1 MKKIIIALSVVLA
14 TLLGVLIYCICADKT
29 ADQPEQRETLP
40 VTTAAE
46 SVDEKESEPVTTQK
60 PTETEPATETTRE
73 EPTELTEEMT
83 ELTEETTE
91 ETTQETT
98 PPAGEAGNSGHFTS
112 DTGTGL
118 ELLVDWTT
126 YTDENGTDMV
136 RFDISIESYSIY
148 VGSRVNG
155 LVVTLGGETKKLNTG
170 EIAYASGPKK
180 IFLLGS
186 CTMDMLS
193 ATAHAE
199 VSWDFFGSY
208 KDTPMDQITASG
220 EVRR

>member
-29 ADQPEQRETLP
+29 ADEPEQRETLP

-46 SVDEKESEPVTTQK
+46 PVEEKESEPVTTQK

-73 EPTELTEEMT
+73 ETTELTEET
-83 ELTEETTE
+83 TETTE

-98 PPAGEAGNSGHFTS
+98 PPAGEAGNSGRFTS

-155 LVVTLGGETKKLNTG
+155 LVVTLGGETEKLNTG
-170 EIAYASGPKK
+170 EITYASGPKK
-180 IFLLGS
+180 TFLLGS
-186 CTMDMLS
+186 CTMEMPS
-193 ATAHAE
+193 ATAQAE

>member
-29 ADQPEQRETLP
+29 ADEPEQRETLP

-46 SVDEKESEPVTTQK
+46 PVEEKESEPVTTQK

-73 EPTELTEEMT
+73 ETT
-83 ELTEETTE
+83 ELTEETTQATE
-91 ETTQETT
+91 ETSQETMPIT
-98 PPAGEAGNSGHFTS
+98 GEVGNSGRFTS

-148 VGSRVNG
+148 VGSRING
-155 LVVTLGGETKKLNTG
+155 LVITMDGRTKKLDSG
-170 EIAYASGPKK
+170 EITYASGPKK
-180 IFLLGS
+180 TFLLGS
-186 CTMDMLS
+186 CTMEMLS

>member
-29 ADQPEQRETLP
+29 ADEPEQRETLP

-60 PTETEPATETTRE
+60 PTGAEPATEA
-73 EPTELTEEMT
+73 TEENTT
-83 ELTEETTE
+83 ELTEETTQATE
-91 ETTQETT
+91 ETSQETT
-98 PPAGEAGNSGHFTS
+98 PITGEVGNSGRFTS

-136 RFDISIESYSIY
+136 RFDVSIESYSIY

-186 CTMDMLS
+186 CTMKLPS
-193 ATAHAE
+193 ATAQAE

>member
-29 ADQPEQRETLP
+29 ADEPEQRETLP

-46 SVDEKESEPVTTQK
+46 PVEEKETEPVTTEK
-60 PTETEPATETTRE
+60 SAGTEPVTEATEE
-73 EPTELTEEMT
+73 KPT
-83 ELTEETTE
+83 ELTEETTQATE
-91 ETTQETT
+91 ETSQETMPIT
-98 PPAGEAGNSGHFTS
+98 GEVGKSGRFTS

-148 VGSRVNG
+148 VGSRING
-155 LVVTLGGETKKLNTG
+155 LVITMDGRTKKLDSG
-170 EIAYASGPKK
+170 EITYASGPKK
-180 IFLLGS
+180 TFLLGS
-186 CTMDMLS
+186 CTMEMLS

>member
-1 MKKIIIALSVVLA
+1 MNKIIIALSVVLA
-14 TLLGVLIYCICADKT
+14 TLLGVLIYCICVDKT
-29 ADQPEQRETLP
+29 GDEPEQRETLP

-46 SVDEKESEPVTTQK
+46 PVEEKETEPVTTEK
-60 PTETEPATETTRE
+60 SAGTEPVTEATEE
-73 EPTELTEEMT
+73 KPT
-83 ELTEETTE
+83 ELTEETTQATE
-91 ETTQETT
+91 ETSQETMPIT
-98 PPAGEAGNSGHFTS
+98 GEVGNSGRFTS

-148 VGSRVNG
+148 VGSRING
-155 LVVTLGGETKKLNTG
+155 LVITMDGRTKKLDSG
-170 EIAYASGPKK
+170 EITYASGPKK
-180 IFLLGS
+180 TFLLGS
-186 CTMDMLS
+186 CTMEMLS
-193 ATAHAE
+193 ETAHAE

>member
-46 SVDEKESEPVTTQK
+46 SVEEKESEPVTTQK

-73 EPTELTEEMT
+73 ETT
-83 ELTEETTE
+83 ELTEETTEATE

-98 PPAGEAGNSGHFTS
+98 PPVGEAGNSGRFTS

-136 RFDISIESYSIY
+136 RFDVSIESYSIY
-148 VGSRVNG
+148 VGSRING
-155 LVVTLGGETKKLNTG
+155 LVITMDGRTKKLDSG
-170 EIAYASGPKK
+170 EITYASGPKK
-180 IFLLGS
+180 TFLLGS
-186 CTMDMLS
+186 CTMEMLS
-193 ATAHAE
+193 ETAHAE

>member
-1 MKKIIIALSVVLA
+1 MNKIIIALSVVLA
-14 TLLGVLIYCICADKT
+14 ALLGVLIYCICNDGTADK
-29 ADQPEQRETLP
+29 PEQRETLP
-40 VTTAAE
+40 VSSTAEPSEERETEPATTE
-46 SVDEKESEPVTTQK
+46 K
-60 PTETEPATETTRE
+60 PTETEPATEATRE
-73 EPTELTEEMT
+73 GTT
-83 ELTEETTE
+83 ELTEETTQATE
-91 ETTQETT
+91 ETTQETTQETT
-98 PPAGEAGNSGHFTS
+98 PPAGEAGNSGRFS
-112 DTGTGL
+112 SNTGTGL

-155 LVVTLGGETKKLNTG
+155 IVVTMGGQTKKLDSG
-170 EIAYASGPKK
+170 EIIYTTGPKK
-180 IFLLGS
+180 TFLLGS
-186 CTMDMLS
+186 CTMELPS
-193 ATAHAE
+193 ATAQAE

>member
-29 ADQPEQRETLP
+29 ADEPEQRETLP

-73 EPTELTEEMT
+73 ETT
-83 ELTEETTE
+83 ELTEETTQATE
-91 ETTQETT
+91 ETSQETMPIT
-98 PPAGEAGNSGHFTS
+98 GEAGNSGRFTS

-148 VGSRVNG
+148 VGSRING
-155 LVVTLGGETKKLNTG
+155 LVITMDGRTKKLDSG
-170 EIAYASGPKK
+170 EITYASGPKK
-180 IFLLGS
+180 TFLLGS
-186 CTMDMLS
+186 CTMEMLS

-208 KDTPMDQITASG
+208 KDTPMDRITASG

>member
-46 SVDEKESEPVTTQK
+46 PVEEKESEPVTTQK

-148 VGSRVNG
+148 VGSRING
-155 LVVTLGGETKKLNTG
+155 IVITMDGRTKKLDSG
-170 EIAYASGPKK
+170 EITYASGPKK
-180 IFLLGS
+180 TFLLGS
-186 CTMDMLS
+186 CTMEMLS
-193 ATAHAE
+193 ETAHAE

>member
-29 ADQPEQRETLP
+29 ADEPEQRETLP

-46 SVDEKESEPVTTQK
+46 PVEEKESEPVTTQK

-73 EPTELTEEMT
+73 ETT
-83 ELTEETTE
+83 ELTEETTQATE
-91 ETTQETT
+91 ETSQETMPIT
-98 PPAGEAGNSGHFTS
+98 GEAGNSGRFTS

-148 VGSRVNG
+148 VGSRING
-155 LVVTLGGETKKLNTG
+155 IVITMDGRTKKLDSG
-170 EIAYASGPKK
+170 EITYASGPKK
-180 IFLLGS
+180 TFLLGS
-186 CTMDMLS
+186 CTMEMLS

-208 KDTPMDQITASG
+208 KDTPMDRITASG

>member
-29 ADQPEQRETLP
+29 ADEPEQRETLP

-46 SVDEKESEPVTTQK
+46 PVEEKESEPVTTQK

-73 EPTELTEEMT
+73 ETT
-83 ELTEETTE
+83 ELTEETTQATE
-91 ETTQETT
+91 ETSQETMPIT
-98 PPAGEAGNSGHFTS
+98 GEAGNSGRFTS

-148 VGSRVNG
+148 VGSRING
-155 LVVTLGGETKKLNTG
+155 LVITMDGRTKKLDSG
-170 EIAYASGPKK
+170 EITYASGPKK
-180 IFLLGS
+180 TFLLGS
-186 CTMDMLS
+186 CTMEMLS

>member
-14 TLLGVLIYCICADKT
+14 TLLGVLIYCICNDGTADK
-29 ADQPEQRETLP
+29 PEQRETLP

-46 SVDEKESEPVTTQK
+46 PVEEKETEPVTTEK
-60 PTETEPATETTRE
+60 SAGTEPVTEATEE
-73 EPTELTEEMT
+73 KPT
-83 ELTEETTE
+83 ELTEETTQATE
-91 ETTQETT
+91 ETSQETMPIT
-98 PPAGEAGNSGHFTS
+98 GEAGNSGRFTS

-148 VGSRVNG
+148 VGSRING
-155 LVVTLGGETKKLNTG
+155 LVITMDGRTKKLDSG
-170 EIAYASGPKK
+170 EITYASGPKK
-180 IFLLGS
+180 TFLLGS
-186 CTMDMLS
+186 CTMEMLS

>member
-29 ADQPEQRETLP
+29 ADEPEQRETLP

-46 SVDEKESEPVTTQK
+46 PVEEKETEPVTTEK
-60 PTETEPATETTRE
+60 SAGTEPVTEATEE
-73 EPTELTEEMT
+73 KPT
-83 ELTEETTE
+83 ELTEETTQATE
-91 ETTQETT
+91 ETSQETMPIT
-98 PPAGEAGNSGHFTS
+98 GEVGKSGRFTS

-148 VGSRVNG
+148 VGSRING
-155 LVVTLGGETKKLNTG
+155 LVITMDGRTKKLDSG
-170 EIAYASGPKK
+170 EITYASGPKK
-180 IFLLGS
+180 TFLLGS
-186 CTMDMLS
+186 CTMEMLS
-193 ATAHAE
+193 ETAHAE

>member
-73 EPTELTEEMT
+73 EPTELTEETT
-83 ELTEETTE
+83 EATE

-148 VGSRVNG
+148 VGSRING
-155 LVVTLGGETKKLNTG
+155 IVITMDGRTKKLDSG
-170 EIAYASGPKK
+170 EITYASGPKK

>member
-46 SVDEKESEPVTTQK
+46 PVEEKESEPVTTQK

-73 EPTELTEEMT
+73 EPTELTEET
-83 ELTEETTE
+83 TETTE

-126 YTDENGTDMV
+126 
-136 RFDISIESYSIY
+136 
-148 VGSRVNG
+148 
-155 LVVTLGGETKKLNTG
+155 
-170 EIAYASGPKK
+170 
-180 IFLLGS
+180 
-186 CTMDMLS
+186 
-193 ATAHAE
+193 
-199 VSWDFFGSY
+199 
-208 KDTPMDQITASG
+208 
-220 EVRR
+220 

>member
-1 MKKIIIALSVVLA
+1 M
-14 TLLGVLIYCICADKT
+14 
-29 ADQPEQRETLP
+29 E
-40 VTTAAE
+40 
-46 SVDEKESEPVTTQK
+46 EKESEPVTTQK

-73 EPTELTEEMT
+73 ETTELTEET
-83 ELTEETTE
+83 TETTE
-91 ETTQETT
+91 ETTQETA
-98 PPAGEAGNSGHFTS
+98 PPAGEAGNSGRFTS

-148 VGSRVNG
+148 VGSRING
-155 LVVTLGGETKKLNTG
+155 LVITMDGRTKKLDSG
-170 EIAYASGPKK
+170 EITYASGPKK
-180 IFLLGS
+180 TFLLGS
-186 CTMDMLS
+186 CTMEMLS

>member
-29 ADQPEQRETLP
+29 ADEPEQRETLP

-46 SVDEKESEPVTTQK
+46 SVEEKESEPVTTQK

-73 EPTELTEEMT
+73 ETT
-83 ELTEETTE
+83 ELTEETTQATE
-91 ETTQETT
+91 ETSQETMPIT
-98 PPAGEAGNSGHFTS
+98 GEAGNSGRFTS

-148 VGSRVNG
+148 VGSRING
-155 LVVTLGGETKKLNTG
+155 LVITMDGRTKKLDSG
-170 EIAYASGPKK
+170 EITYASGPKK
-180 IFLLGS
+180 TFLLGS
-186 CTMDMLS
+186 CTMEMLS

-208 KDTPMDQITASG
+208 KDTPMDRITASG

>member
-29 ADQPEQRETLP
+29 ADEPEQRETLP

-46 SVDEKESEPVTTQK
+46 PVEEKETEPVTTEK
-60 PTETEPATETTRE
+60 SAGTEPVTEATEE
-73 EPTELTEEMT
+73 KPT
-83 ELTEETTE
+83 ELTEETTQATE
-91 ETTQETT
+91 ETSQQTMPIT
-98 PPAGEAGNSGHFTS
+98 GEAGNSGRFTS

-148 VGSRVNG
+148 VGSRING
-155 LVVTLGGETKKLNTG
+155 LVITMDGRTKKLDSG
-170 EIAYASGPKK
+170 EITYASGPKK
-180 IFLLGS
+180 TFLLGS
-186 CTMDMLS
+186 CTMEMLS

>member
-46 SVDEKESEPVTTQK
+46 SLEEKESEPVTTQK

-73 EPTELTEEMT
+73 ETT
-83 ELTEETTE
+83 ELTEETTQATE
-91 ETTQETT
+91 ETSQETMPIT
-98 PPAGEAGNSGHFTS
+98 GEAGNSGRFTS

-148 VGSRVNG
+148 VGSRING
-155 LVVTLGGETKKLNTG
+155 LVITMDGRTKKLDSG
-170 EIAYASGPKK
+170 EITYASGPKK
-180 IFLLGS
+180 TFLLGS

>member
-29 ADQPEQRETLP
+29 ADEPEQRETLP

-46 SVDEKESEPVTTQK
+46 PVEEKESEPVTTQK

-73 EPTELTEEMT
+73 ETT
-83 ELTEETTE
+83 ELTEETTQATE
-91 ETTQETT
+91 ETSQETMPIT
-98 PPAGEAGNSGHFTS
+98 GEAGNSGRFTS

-148 VGSRVNG
+148 VGSRING
-155 LVVTLGGETKKLNTG
+155 LVITMDGRTKKLDSG
-170 EIAYASGPKK
+170 EITYASGPKK
-180 IFLLGS
+180 TFLLGS

>member
-14 TLLGVLIYCICADKT
+14 TLLGILIYCICADKT
-29 ADQPEQRETLP
+29 ADEPEQRETLP

-46 SVDEKESEPVTTQK
+46 PVEEKESEPVTTQK

-73 EPTELTEEMT
+73 ETT
-83 ELTEETTE
+83 ELTEETTQATE
-91 ETTQETT
+91 ETSQETMPIT
-98 PPAGEAGNSGHFTS
+98 GEAGNSGRFTS

-148 VGSRVNG
+148 VGSRING
-155 LVVTLGGETKKLNTG
+155 IVITMDGRTKKLDSG
-170 EIAYASGPKK
+170 EITYASGPKK
-180 IFLLGS
+180 TFLLGS
-186 CTMDMLS
+186 CTMEMLS

>member
-1 MKKIIIALSVVLA
+1 MNKIIIALSVVLA
-14 TLLGVLIYCICADKT
+14 TLLGVLIYCICNDGTADK
-29 ADQPEQRETLP
+29 PEQRETLP
-40 VTTAAE
+40 VSSTAEPSEERETEPATTE
-46 SVDEKESEPVTTQK
+46 K
-60 PTETEPATETTRE
+60 PTETEPATEATR
-73 EPTELTEEMT
+73 
-83 ELTEETTE
+83 EETTE
-91 ETTQETT
+91 LTQETT
-98 PPAGEAGNSGHFTS
+98 EATEETSQETTLPAGEAGNSGRFTS
-112 DTGTGL
+112 NTGTGL

-155 LVVTLGGETKKLNTG
+155 IVIKLGGQTKKLDSG
-170 EIAYASGPKK
+170 EITYASGPKK
-180 IFLLGS
+180 TFLLGS
-186 CTMDMLS
+186 CTMELPS
-193 ATAHAE
+193 ATAQAE

>member
-14 TLLGVLIYCICADKT
+14 TLLGVLVYCICADKT
-29 ADQPEQRETLP
+29 ADEPEQRETLP

-46 SVDEKESEPVTTQK
+46 PVEEKESEPVTTQK

-73 EPTELTEEMT
+73 ETT
-83 ELTEETTE
+83 ELTEETTQATE
-91 ETTQETT
+91 ETSQETMPIT
-98 PPAGEAGNSGHFTS
+98 GEAGNSGRFTS

-148 VGSRVNG
+148 VGSRING
-155 LVVTLGGETKKLNTG
+155 LVITMDGRTKKLDSG
-170 EIAYASGPKK
+170 EITYASGPKK
-180 IFLLGS
+180 TFLLGS
-186 CTMDMLS
+186 CTMEMLS

>member
-29 ADQPEQRETLP
+29 ADEPEQRETLP

-46 SVDEKESEPVTTQK
+46 PVEEKESEPVTTQK

-73 EPTELTEEMT
+73 ETT
-83 ELTEETTE
+83 ELTEETTQATE
-91 ETTQETT
+91 ETSQETMPIT
-98 PPAGEAGNSGHFTS
+98 GEAGNSGRFTS

-148 VGSRVNG
+148 VGSRING
-155 LVVTLGGETKKLNTG
+155 IVITMDGRTKKLDSG
-170 EIAYASGPKK
+170 EITYASGPKK
-180 IFLLGS
+180 TFLLGS
-186 CTMDMLS
+186 CTMEMLS

>member
-46 SVDEKESEPVTTQK
+46 SLEEKESEPVTTQK

-73 EPTELTEEMT
+73 ETT
-83 ELTEETTE
+83 ELTEETTQATE
-91 ETTQETT
+91 ETSQETMPIT
-98 PPAGEAGNSGHFTS
+98 GEAGNSGRFTS

-148 VGSRVNG
+148 VGSRING
-155 LVVTLGGETKKLNTG
+155 LVITMDGRTKKLDSG
-170 EIAYASGPKK
+170 EITYASGPKK
-180 IFLLGS
+180 TFLLGS
-186 CTMDMLS
+186 CTMEMLS

>member
-1 MKKIIIALSVVLA
+1 MNKIIVALSVVLA
-14 TLLGVLIYCICADKT
+14 ALLGVLIYCICNDGTADK
-29 ADQPEQRETLP
+29 PEQRETLP
-40 VTTAAE
+40 VSSTAEPSEERETEPAT
-46 SVDEKESEPVTTQK
+46 KEK
-60 PTETEPATETTRE
+60 PTETEPATEATRE
-73 EPTELTEEMT
+73 E
-83 ELTEETTE
+83 TTQ

-98 PPAGEAGNSGHFTS
+98 PPAGEAGNSGRFS
-112 DTGTGL
+112 SNTGTGL

-155 LVVTLGGETKKLNTG
+155 IVVTMGGQTKKLDSG
-170 EIAYASGPKK
+170 EIIYTTGPKK
-180 IFLLGS
+180 TFLLGS
-186 CTMDMLS
+186 CTMEPPS
-193 ATAHAE
+193 ATAQAE

>member
-14 TLLGVLIYCICADKT
+14 TLLGVLVYCICADKT
-29 ADQPEQRETLP
+29 ADEPEQRETLP

-46 SVDEKESEPVTTQK
+46 PVEEKESEPVTTQK
-60 PTETEPATETTRE
+60 PTETDTETEPATETTRE
-73 EPTELTEEMT
+73 ETT
-83 ELTEETTE
+83 ELTEETTQATE
-91 ETTQETT
+91 ETSQETMPIT
-98 PPAGEAGNSGHFTS
+98 GEAGNSGRFTS

-148 VGSRVNG
+148 VGSRING
-155 LVVTLGGETKKLNTG
+155 LVITMDGRTKKLDSG
-170 EIAYASGPKK
+170 EITYASGPKK
-180 IFLLGS
+180 TFLLGS
-186 CTMDMLS
+186 CTMEMLS